1 MGDDGEVLSYN
12 IKFRDN
18 TLLSEEFG
26 VCLEDG
32 LKVKING
39 TYYLKTLESLNKEEA
54 VKIGKNVDFYCIL
67 AWQKKF

>member
-18 TLLSEEFG
+18 TLLSDELG
-26 VCLEDG
+26 VCLNDG

-39 TYYLKTLESLNKEEA
+39 SYCLKTLERLNAEDA
-54 VKIGKNVDFYCIL
+54 IKIGKNVDFR
-67 AWQKKF
+67 